1 MNGDAPCQDTSS
13 QVPDW
18 REFCELHAQAA
29 AVDFAQKFCRFL
41 RENPQ
46 YDTPGAE
53 ASFSHHFAA
62 NFLDVF
68 SVEVSRVFISD
79 SPTKYNIVPFVGLQ
93 PCHMP
98 NAQAHKVSSYGHSR
112 SSEDVSFRATAKPR
126 FKKGFSLRNMSLC
139 VVDGMKEMWHRRAPP
154 EPEAGQPSGP
164 GGGEPPAE
172 PREKWAHRLRLSR
185 GPASKVELAD
195 IQREGT
201 LRYMVADDSSCVGGS
216 QWQKC
221 RLMLRKA
228 VKVEGERFLLEFY
241 VPPKAAQ
248 GPGTA
253 NESQAS
259 SGKPICERG
268 WSCHGDGASC
278 CVGQAPRCRS
288 SADTGLLAN
297 KHLSEFPACPPKLFP
312 FPGLSHG
319 AMLIQFS
326 TVGKRLQGQ
335 LGFDGTELNH
345 VVPKPSDEPWPE
357 TLLEEMAHKR
367 EPPTHIKQQKDY
379 KCSQHPLNSDTPR
392 HNPDRPALVAARHPG
407 SQLEVLMIKL
417 FLMPAFH
424 AFSVSSSSCLPRG
437 PLPMRSV
444 MGPLRTLTNPQEGP
458 PSDPMMRL
466 VENGAE
472 YILETIDSLQK
483 HSWVADIQDCTD
495 PGDSGDDIELSSC
508 AQGGCLPGR
517 VSSCSCEFLTDE
529 APRPPERCS
538 GAPES
543 SMAAVVTAPHSRARD
558 SAGEHLTHV
567 PLENFLQTLESP
579 ASTSHAGEECSQADL
594 EIVLSD
600 YPWFHGTLS
609 RIKAAQLVLAGG
621 ARSHGLFVIRQSET
635 RPGEYVLTFNFQG
648 KAKHLRLSLNDNGQC
663 HVQHLWFQSIFD
675 MLRHFH
681 THPIPLESGGAA
693 DITLRSYVLA
703 QAPLPDPG
711 PAPGAVPPPPSC
723 WSEPPTQHYFS
734 SFAPGPFQPASPS
747 EGGGASSSSASSS
760 SGTAPHAQ
768 YHRTEG
774 TLSARSRSNSA
785 ERLLEPP
792 GSGTE
797 DYHDSEG
804 ARNRTRAVENQYSF
818 Y

>member
-53 ASFSHHFAA
+53 ASFSHHFAT

-68 SVEVSRVFISD
+68 SIEVSRVFVSD

-98 NAQAHKVSSYGHSR
+98 NARGPLPCREETSTESLDSMDPVAGPPPARYLSQAQQAQAHKVSSYGHSR
-112 SSEDVSFRATAKPR
+112 SSEDVSLRTAAKPR

-139 VVDGMKEMWHRRAPP
+139 VVDGVKEMWH
-154 EPEAGQPSGP
+154 
-164 GGGEPPAE
+164 
-172 PREKWAHRLRLSR
+172 RLSR

-241 VPPKAAQ
+241 VPPKASKPKVSIPLSAIIEVRTTMPLEMPDKDNTFVLKVRPMGRDGDGGRSGRGDTEQ
-248 GPGTA
+248 GFKPADAPFFHTVSTMISRVKAWG
-253 NESQAS
+253 SS
-259 SGKPICERG
+259 SGPIPADPAPASLRFTL
-268 WSCHGDGASC
+268 SISDG
-278 CVGQAPRCRS
+278 PR
-288 SADTGLLAN
+288 A
-297 KHLSEFPACPPKLFP
+297 
-312 FPGLSHG
+312 
-319 AMLIQFS
+319 
-326 TVGKRLQGQ
+326 
-335 LGFDGTELNH
+335 
-345 VVPKPSDEPWPE
+345 
-357 TLLEEMAHKR
+357 
-367 EPPTHIKQQKDY
+367 
-379 KCSQHPLNSDTPR
+379 
-392 HNPDRPALVAARHPG
+392 
-407 SQLEVLMIKL
+407 
-417 FLMPAFH
+417 
-424 AFSVSSSSCLPRG
+424 
-437 PLPMRSV
+437 
-444 MGPLRTLTNPQEGP
+444 
-458 PSDPMMRL
+458 
-466 VENGAE
+466 
-472 YILETIDSLQK
+472 
-483 HSWVADIQDCTD
+483 
-495 PGDSGDDIELSSC
+495 
-508 AQGGCLPGR
+508 
-517 VSSCSCEFLTDE
+517 
-529 APRPPERCS
+529 PERCS

-543 SMAAVVTAPHSRARD
+543 SLGAVVTAPHGRARD
-558 SAGEHLTHV
+558 STGEHLTHV

-579 ASTSHAGEECSQADL
+579 ASTSHTGEECSQVDV

-621 ARSHGLFVIRQSET
+621 ARNHGLFVIRQSET

-648 KAKHLRLSLNDNGQC
+648 KAKHLRLSLNENGQC

-711 PAPGAVPPPPSC
+711 PAPGTVPPPPSC

-734 SFAPGPFQPASPS
+734 SFGPGPFQPASPS

-760 SGTAPHAQ
+760 SGTVPHPQ

-792 GSGTE
+792 GPGSE